1 MTTNATAHNARRRP
15 LPKGVPM
22 LMLTSMLMYLGFY
35 ALIPYLSYHLTHSV
49 LLTPALVGLILSVRQ
64 LSQQGIT
71 FLTGMLADRVG
82 YKPMM
87 GIGMIIRGVGFSLF
101 GLVTTP
107 SLLFLSAILAGLGG
121 ALFEPT
127 RDASVSALTP
137 AEDRTRVFAIKKV
150 LGNVGIA
157 LSALLG
163 GALIAFDFK
172 WLSLVCG
179 GSYFLAAVITMYT
192 LPAIKVQVERLP
204 FKRMWNTVL
213 ADRFFLKFI
222 VCNIGYYFLYLQMY
236 FTIPIQAVSITG
248 SVQAVSTI
256 NLTLAGIII
265 FCQYPITRFMS
276 RWSAL
281 RGIQGGLLLM
291 AAGLLLLGSAH
302 GWPLFVA
309 SVAVFALGMM
319 IVEPA
324 SFDVIAGAARPELA
338 ASYFGFS
345 AFSMAIGGAVA
356 QGSGGYLLQYGTEI
370 GMPSLLWWVSAAVAA
385 LSVLGI
391 QRLITDGKKVVAHS
405 EKFV

>member
-1 MTTNATAHNARRRP
+1 MMTNTTATRRRP
-15 LPKGVPM
+15 LPKGVPT
-22 LMLTSMLMYLGFY
+22 LMLTSMMMYIGFY
-35 ALIPYLSYHLTHSV
+35 ALIPYLSFHLTHS
-49 LLTPALVGLILSVRQ
+49 LLMTPALVGLILSVRQ

-101 GLVTTP
+101 GLVPTP
-107 SLLFLSAILAGLGG
+107 TLLFLSAILAGLGG
-121 ALFEPT
+121 ALFEPP
-127 RDASVSALTP
+127 RDASLSALTP
-137 AEDRTRVFAIKKV
+137 AEDRTRVFAIEKV

-157 LSALLG
+157 LSAVLG
-163 GALIAFDFK
+163 GTLIAFDIK

-179 GSYFLAAVITMYT
+179 GSYFLAAAVTMLA
-192 LPAIKVQVERLP
+192 LPTIKVQIERLP
-204 FKRMWNTVL
+204 FKKMWSTVL
-213 ADRFFLKFI
+213 GDRFFLKFTF
-222 VCNIGYYFLYLQMY
+222 CNIGYYFLYLQMY

-265 FCQYPITRFMS
+265 FCQYPITRFMT

-291 AAGLLLLGSAH
+291 AAGLLLLGTAN
-302 GWPLFVA
+302 GWALFIA

-324 SFDVIAGAARPELA
+324 SFDVIAGAAKPELA

-345 AFSMAIGGAVA
+345 AFSMAIGGAIA

-370 GMPSLLWWVSAAVAA
+370 GLPSLIWWVNAAVA
-385 LSVLGI
+385 LISVFGI
-391 QRLITDGKKVVAHS
+391 QRLIDGGKKVVAHS
-405 EKFV
+405 GNFR